1 MIIGICGLIGSG
13 KGTVADILTKE
24 HGFKKISFADSL
36 KDGVSTIFNWD
47 RKMLEGDTK
56 ESRDWREK
64 QDDFW
69 SNETGKEITPR
80 LVLQLFGTE
89 CMRQGFFDGIWVSL
103 VKQKILAN
111 PDKNWV
117 VPDVRFPNEV
127 STISELG
134 GKVWQVRRG
143 EKPLWWATAIG
154 VNQNYDSIQ
163 NNVHSMSVVFPD
175 VHESEWRW
183 VDEDRKF
190 DTIIENDATLE
201 DLKRQ
206 VLDHLS

>member
-143 EKPLWWATAIG
+143 EKPLWWTTAIG
-154 VNQNYDSIQ
+154 VNHSYDSIQ
-163 NNVHSMSVVFPD
+163 NNVHSMSVVFPE